1 MCAGSSLHDNFVCQ
15 DIETLSAVDGSNG
28 NDQWVERVIHTGNN
42 SLDFGDDMSSS
53 QNGIDT
59 LMRRGSMGGF
69 SLYFN
74 AEIIT
79 AGHTWT
85 GFKIHIRSV
94 QITPDVGPVNG
105 IYIIQKTMFYIILR
119 TMAGFFGSLENNLY
133 IAF

>member
-1 MCAGSSLHDNFVCQ
+1 
-15 DIETLSAVDGSNG
+15 
-28 NDQWVERVIHTGNN
+28 
-42 SLDFGDDMSSS
+42 MSSS

-59 LMRRGSMGGF
+59 LMRCGSMGRF

-79 AGHTWT
+79 AGHTRT

-94 QITPDVGPVNG
+94 QITPDVDSVNG
-105 IYIIQKTMFYIILR
+105 IYIIQKTMLYIILR
-119 TMAGFFGSLENNLY
+119 TMAGFFSSLENNLY